1 MPLFGQL
8 SDRLSGALG
17 RLSGRGRIT
26 EANVEETLREV
37 RVALLEADVALPVV
51 KDFIVAVKAR
61 ALGAEVAKSLSP
73 GQAFVKI
80 VQDEL
85 AAALSSGDSEL
96 NLRVR
101 PPAVI
106 LLAGLQGSGKTTTAA
121 KLAARLSRTQRKRV
135 LLVSTD
141 VQRPAAMEQL
151 EKLAQTVGVG
161 FIPAAGESPMEIAKR
176 ALARAR
182 AELTEVLIVDTAG
195 RLHVDAALMDEI
207 RALADLLS
215 PIETLFVADAMTGQD
230 AVRSAAAF
238 GETLPLTGV
247 ILTKADGDA
256 RGGAALSVARVTGRP
271 IKFIGTGEK
280 TDALE
285 SFDPQRMAARI
296 LGMGD
301 VVGLVET
308 VTQKTDQKQ
317 AEALAGKLRKGKDF
331 DLADFRSQIEQ
342 MLNMGGAKALLEHLP
357 GASKLAGAAASVD
370 ERALRRQMAI
380 VDSMTPRERR
390 HPALINGSRR
400 RRIAAG
406 SGTEVPDVNRLL
418 RQFQQAQK
426 MMKKFKKGGLQR
438 ALGALGGGRFPPGF

>member
-1 MPLFGQL
+1 MFESL
-8 SDRLSGALG
+8 SQRLSSTVQRLRGRG
-17 RLSGRGRIT
+17 RLS
-26 EANVEETLREV
+26 EANIQESLREV
-37 RVALLEADVALPVV
+37 RIALLEADVALPVV
-51 KDFIVAVKAR
+51 KDFIEAVKTR

-85 AAALSSGDSEL
+85 AAALSSGDPEL

-121 KLAARLSRTQRKRV
+121 KLAARLSGTQRKRV

-141 VQRPAAMEQL
+141 VQRPAAIEQL

-161 FIPAAGESPMEIAKR
+161 FISAAGEAPIEIAKR
-176 ALARAR
+176 ALVRAR

-215 PIETLFVADAMTGQD
+215 PVETLFVADAMTGQD

-247 ILTKADGDA
+247 ILTKTDGDA
-256 RGGAALSVARVTGRP
+256 RGGAALSVARATGRP

-285 SFDPQRMAARI
+285 TFDPRRMAGRI

-301 VVGLVET
+301 VIGLVET

-331 DLADFRSQIEQ
+331 DLTDFRSQIEQ
-342 MLNMGGAKALLEHLP
+342 MLKMGGAKALLEHLP
-357 GASKLAGAAASVD
+357 GAGKLAGAAASAD
-370 ERALRRQMAI
+370 ERVLRRQMAI

-406 SGTEVPDVNRLL
+406 SGTEVPDVNRML

-438 ALGALGGGRFPPGF
+438 ALGALGGGRLPPGF